1 MALSSSSLAKGFFM
15 VIVSEVNSFSATGT
29 KQMARKMVLRG
40 SVDADVDADPMDS
53 ATDGK

>member
-15 VIVSEVNSFSATGT
+15 VIVSDVNSFSATGT